1 MTRRDMLP
9 ILALVL
15 LVAVS
20 YFPATQAGFVWDDR
34 VWMESKGV
42 QEWPGLSRI
51 WFSPGDNKIE
61 AHYWPIVYTVFWLEH
76 KLWGFEP
83 LGYHIV
89 NILLH
94 VVNTVLL
101 WRLLLRLGVPGAWVI
116 AAVLAVH
123 PVRVESVAYVMGR
136 KDLLSALFYFA
147 AFLAYL
153 RFFEVPRSGRYL
165 LALGLFAG
173 ALLCKSIA
181 ITLPVAVLIAHWW
194 KQNRVTEGD
203 FLRVLPFFL
212 VGLGFAVADL
222 SFSRSIEDLSFDFS
236 FAERVLIA
244 AHALWFYAGKLLWPV
259 DLAVIYP
266 HWAVRANIFAWGY
279 VAAAGALVGL
289 LWFFRDRLGRGPLA
303 GVLFFAVTLSPVL
316 CFIDFGYMLWS
327 FVADRY
333 QYLAGIGVM
342 AVLIGG
348 AARGADKLSGALKIG
363 IQGVACVVLVLLG
376 ILTWRQASI
385 YEGEIPFYQHIIS
398 HNPRA
403 RDAHYNLGIAL
414 LKDKR
419 TEEGLA
425 ATRIALQQ
433 RPDHANAH
441 SNAGVALILLR
452 RYDEAEKHLL
462 RALELDPNH
471 AIARDNLAE
480 LHRRKKRAE

>member
-9 ILALVL
+9 ILALAL

-42 QEWPGLSRI
+42 QEWSGLSRI

-76 KLWGFEP
+76 KLWGFAP

-89 NILLH
+89 NLLLH

-147 AFLAYL
+147 AFLTYL
-153 RFFEVPRSGRYL
+153 RFVEAPRSGRYL

-181 ITLPVAVLIAHWW
+181 ITLPVAVLIAQWW
-194 KQNRVTEGD
+194 KQNRVTGDD
-203 FLRVLPFFL
+203 FLRVLPFFFTGL
-212 VGLGFAVADL
+212 VFAVADL

-279 VAAAGALVGL
+279 VAAAGALVGVAVVFSGSD
-289 LWFFRDRLGRGPLA
+289 WSRAAGRC
-303 GVLFFAVTLSPVL
+303 AVF
-316 CFIDFGYMLWS
+316 CGDA
-327 FVADRY
+327 VA
-333 QYLAGIGVM
+333 
-342 AVLIGG
+342 
-348 AARGADKLSGALKIG
+348 GALLYRLWLH
-363 IQGVACVVLVLLG
+363 AVVFC
-376 ILTWRQASI
+376 R
-385 YEGEIPFYQHIIS
+385 
-398 HNPRA
+398 
-403 RDAHYNLGIAL
+403 
-414 LKDKR
+414 
-419 TEEGLA
+419 
-425 ATRIALQQ
+425 
-433 RPDHANAH
+433 
-441 SNAGVALILLR
+441 
-452 RYDEAEKHLL
+452 
-462 RALELDPNH
+462 
-471 AIARDNLAE
+471 
-480 LHRRKKRAE
+480 